1 MPLEKQKIGGK
12 GDEKYDSF
20 KKITLAEI
28 LEDIEIDH
36 NGSSFN
42 KPLTQNDQARPA
54 QFSQIDS
61 CGEIKGYA

>member
-42 KPLTQNDQARPA
+42 KPLT
-54 QFSQIDS
+54 
-61 CGEIKGYA
+61 